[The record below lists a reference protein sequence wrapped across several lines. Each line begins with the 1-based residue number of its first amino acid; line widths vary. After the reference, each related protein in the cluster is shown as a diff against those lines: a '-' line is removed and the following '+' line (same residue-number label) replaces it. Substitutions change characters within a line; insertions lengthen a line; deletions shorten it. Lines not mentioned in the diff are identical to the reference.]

1 MKNSI
6 PQISIILP
14 VYNREDKVARAID
27 SVLSQSYPDWELI
40 LINDNSTDTSLEVL
54 KSYRD
59 SRIEVLNTPKNV
71 GPAAARNLGISKSR
85 GNFVSFLD
93 SDDCYEPDFL
103 KLSFELLAPTRDEI
117 GFAWTGYNYVTST
130 SQKAKFWKPSDT
142 SNYYLSFLKALHTG
156 TNSGLMVK
164 REVFSKC
171 GYFDDTLPAAEDT
184 DFLLRIIQKFYF
196 KTLSEPLVNIYIE
209 HSDRL
214 SFDFK
219 KIGLAY
225 NKIFPKHEPTIN
237 TNRILR
243 QKWFYKMMWL
253 NYHLGNYGL
262 ARGFFKKLIKD
273 KYTHQRAW
281 QIFLIFEVL
290 GSKFGAKAHVFL
302 SKKLE

>member
-1 MKNSI
+1 MKNRI
-6 PQISIILP
+6 PRISIILP

-27 SVLSQSYPDWELI
+27 SVLSQSYSDWELI
-40 LINDNSTDTSLEVL
+40 LIDDNSTDTSLDIL
-54 KSYRD
+54 KSYTGE
-59 SRIEVLNTPKNV
+59 RILVLNTPKNL
-71 GPAAARNLGISKSR
+71 GPAGARNLGISKSK
-85 GNFVSFLD
+85 GDFITFLD
-93 SDDCYEPDFL
+93 SDDYYEPDFL
-103 KLSFELLAPTRDEI
+103 KLSIDLFSNTYDKV
-117 GFAWTGYNYVTST
+117 GFSWTGYNYVTSAG
-130 SQKAKFWKPSDT
+130 QKAQFWKPSDT

-164 REVFSKC
+164 REVFSSC

-196 KTLSEPLVNIYIE
+196 KTISEPLVNIYIE

-237 TNRILR
+237 TNRTLR
-243 QKWFYKMMWL
+243 LKWYYKMMWL

-262 ARGFFKKLIKD
+262 ARGFFRKLIKD
-273 KYTHQRAW
+273 KYSHQRAW
-281 QIFLIFEVL
+281 QIFLLFELL
-290 GSKFGAKAHVFL
+290 GSKYGAKAHVYF